1 MIRSQAD
8 TRTQTN
14 KPWNWSTCWCVE
26 SLSSK
31 TLLGHQLQPRE
42 QHWLQSDKTPMC
54 SPAPPCP
61 GPGLMGF
68 HWQHNKLPQ
77 LEAQGKVSCTL
88 LREYRLLLKVS
99 HGWLPT
105 ASHCLGRQWNPH
117 FYTHQH
123 KSLLFQGALNIIW
136 DQLFDWNCTSL
147 CTWHFF
153 KLIKLQWEIL
163 CSLHIAREM
172 VPLHCLSIFKPLENC
187 KFYIITPSL
196 S

>member
-1 MIRSQAD
+1 MKQSINIKLQKLINPLKVPVSIFYAITFMNCSLTSRRSMIRSQAD

-77 LEAQGKVSCTL
+77 LEAQGKLSCTW

-123 KSLLFQGALNIIW
+123 KSLLFHGALNIFGIS
-136 DQLFDWNCTSL
+136 C
-147 CTWHFF
+147 
-153 KLIKLQWEIL
+153 LIGTAPV
-163 CSLHIAREM
+163 C
-172 VPLHCLSIFKPLENC
+172 VPDI
-187 KFYIITPSL
+187 SL